1 MRTRRS
7 GAVRLFFTLS
17 HMALATFFVTT
28 SKDLRTSALKPVID
42 SSLNISEEFELWM
55 NAYGKTYENQEEK
68 QLRKNNFIQNRAFVI
83 NHNAN
88 RVNGIHNFDID
99 LTSYA
104 DMTNGEFRNA
114 TSDIFYYYYE
124 GIFFKQYIKHQNVL
138 TWISA
143 TVTGSM
149 VAGADPVSIVFEM
162 SNEMIIGENNT
173 LIIAASR
180 PIWTGVAPAISCTGT
195 LASVAHNDFT
205 ASTISNTT
213 LKVQPHTGFTI
224 GKGNF
229 KLTCTSNLLVNG
241 PEGDVKFDII
251 SNSHIDAM
259 PLSSQVGYTITGSS
273 LTWHYA
279 LPSVSKKTGELPGN
293 IDFRFGITTGLE
305 ASDTITIV
313 SNRPIWED
321 GRGFIQFEIQI
332 PNSLTQGDVIEI
344 HSGNNIWDCIDPNT
358 CPNINVQGA
367 CTGKID
373 SVNIASNNFE
383 IDFKDWNLLHFKV
396 GATGIPAGLL
406 ELTCN
411 NLAEIGSLGTITHN
425 IVSYTPGSI
434 KFTIEITDTVLDTH
448 SLLIV
453 SNKEI
458 WESANT
464 VTSCSATEN
473 GGTTTNAFVAKTHVE
488 EKNVLVITASGG
500 NIASGTFHLDCTD
513 NIKAV
518 ESYSAYGPL
527 KFHVLWNP
535 DKTCDSDWLLGPNGR
550 CYKFDSTPRSQSN
563 AETSCIGLNG
573 HLASIH
579 SLEEHD
585 FIYEN
590 VLSGVGNA
598 WIGINSDKKSWTDNS
613 PWNYVNWALHFNEPD
628 NVGGN
633 ENCGAIRKAQNTDK
647 DNAWL
652 TLACNEAIA
661 SVCMKQS
668 VEFTASSVMS
678 SLESIVSYSAK
689 RGAPTSCSDGSNS
702 FYTRALSR
710 RALVLTA
717 TGAIPAGSFD
727 LNCTDNIAKNG
738 ETGLVAF
745 FIGSTKDTV
754 PLREQVGYTI
764 T

>member
-1 MRTRRS
+1 MD
-7 GAVRLFFTLS
+7 GCC
-17 HMALATFFVTT
+17 
-28 SKDLRTSALKPVID
+28 
-42 SSLNISEEFELWM
+42 
-55 NAYGKTYENQEEK
+55 
-68 QLRKNNFIQNRAFVI
+68 
-83 NHNAN
+83 
-88 RVNGIHNFDID
+88 
-99 LTSYA
+99 
-104 DMTNGEFRNA
+104 
-114 TSDIFYYYYE
+114 
-124 GIFFKQYIKHQNVL
+124 
-138 TWISA
+138 
-143 TVTGSM
+143 
-149 VAGADPVSIVFEM
+149 
-162 SNEMIIGENNT
+162 
-173 LIIAASR
+173 
-180 PIWTGVAPAISCTGT
+180 PAISCTGILDSAT
-195 LASVAHNDFT
+195 HNDFT

-213 LKVQPHTGFTI
+213 LKVQPHTGFTF

-229 KLTCTSNLLVNG
+229 KLTCTSNLLLNG

-251 SNSHIDAM
+251 SDSHMDAM
-259 PLSSQVGYTITGSS
+259 PLRSQVGYTITGSS
-273 LTWHYA
+273 LTWDYA
-279 LPSVSKKTGELPGN
+279 LPSVSKRTGELPGN
-293 IDFRFGITTGLE
+293 IVFSFGITTGLE

-313 SNRPIWED
+313 SNRLIWED
-321 GRGFIQFEIQI
+321 GRGFIQFEIPI
-332 PNSLTQGDVIEI
+332 SNSLTQGDVVEI
-344 HSGNNIWDCIDPNT
+344 YSSNNIWDCIDPNT

-458 WESANT
+458 WASANT

-500 NIASGTFHLDCTD
+500 NIASGTFHLVCTD

-613 PWNYVNWALHFNEPD
+613 HWNYVNWALHFNEPD

-668 VEFTASSVMS
+668 VEFTTSSVMS

-727 LNCTDNIAKNG
+727 LTCTDNIAKMG
-738 ETGLVAF
+738 RQAQLHFSSVAQKIPF
-745 FIGSTKDTV
+745 
-754 PLREQVGYTI
+754 R
-764 T
+764 